1 MLLGALFFHQG
12 IHADKEAL
20 KYIGCAEAVLQ
31 GDLTDLTG
39 NYLKYAGYVAF
50 LLPFVAIGE
59 PLLAVLAQVVLG
71 IIAARALGRLTA
83 RISGSASLGDL
94 SMALFLLCPLIQ
106 TWTLALYT
114 EHFFLCLS
122 VLFLEQIERTTW
134 NHPNTVVMGL
144 FVLTT
149 RPVGVLFVVPALLWK
164 WSASRPTVIRNSFL
178 VIGTAMLLAGALSIP
193 RIARPQLEPIAS
205 GQVVAGVGGT
215 DATGFDG
222 RTILDAQ
229 RFLLGRTSLGEW
241 SMITLQRMA
250 SLFTLTRPYF
260 STEHNAV
267 NGLFYALYPLA
278 LVGLWRSRHDDRI
291 HLLIVVLLLNAFLAG
306 LTHDEW
312 SGRFIV
318 PLIPHL
324 IVLACS
330 AFARR

>member
-71 IIAARALGRLTA
+71 IIAARALGRLTS
-83 RISGSASLGDL
+83 RIAGSASLGHL

-114 EHFFLCLS
+114 EHFFLCMS
-122 VLFLEQIERTTW
+122 VLFLERIERSDRKD
-134 NHPNTVVMGL
+134 PGVLFLGVVTMA
-144 FVLTT
+144 T
-149 RPVGVLFVVPALLWK
+149 RPVGMMFVVPALLWK
-164 WSASRPTVIRNSFL
+164 WTTSSTTIIRNRML
-178 VIGTAMLLAGALSIP
+178 VIGPMLLLIAAISIP
-193 RIARPQLEPIAS
+193 RIGSPQLEPIAS

-222 RTILDAQ
+222 RTILDLAEGLQ
-229 RFLLGRTSLGEW
+229 LRRVRVMGAERIELSGFTDTMRERLSAFGLFHEIIAWKLRMFVPTDTSGPAVLERVLGRWPVERIGE
-241 SMITLQRMA
+241 REA
-250 SLFTLTRPYF
+250 
-260 STEHNAV
+260 A
-267 NGLFYALYPLA
+267 
-278 LVGLWRSRHDDRI
+278 
-291 HLLIVVLLLNAFLAG
+291 
-306 LTHDEW
+306 
-312 SGRFIV
+312 
-318 PLIPHL
+318 
-324 IVLACS
+324 
-330 AFARR
+330 

>member
-71 IIAARALGRLTA
+71 IIAARALGRLTS
-83 RISGSASLGDL
+83 RIAGSASLGHL
-94 SMALFLLCPLIQ
+94 SMALLLLCPLIQ

-114 EHFFLCLS
+114 EHFFLCMS
-122 VLFLEQIERTTW
+122 VLFLERIERSDRKD
-134 NHPNTVVMGL
+134 PGVLFLGVVTMA
-144 FVLTT
+144 T
-149 RPVGVLFVVPALLWK
+149 RPVGMMFVVPALLWK
-164 WSASRPTVIRNSFL
+164 WTTSSTTIIRNRML
-178 VIGTAMLLAGALSIP
+178 VIGPMLLLIAAISIP
-193 RIARPQLEPIAS
+193 RIGSPQLEPIAS

>member
-71 IIAARALGRLTA
+71 IIAARALGRLTS
-83 RISGSASLGDL
+83 RIAGSASLGHL

-114 EHFFLCLS
+114 EHFFLCMS
-122 VLFLEQIERTTW
+122 VLFLERIERSDRKD
-134 NHPNTVVMGL
+134 PGVLFLGVVTMA
-144 FVLTT
+144 T
-149 RPVGVLFVVPALLWK
+149 RPVGMMFVVPALLWK
-164 WSASRPTVIRNSFL
+164 WTTSSTTIIRNRML
-178 VIGTAMLLAGALSIP
+178 VIGPMLLLIAAISIP
-193 RIARPQLEPIAS
+193 RIGSPQLEPIAS

-291 HLLIVVLLLNAFLAG
+291 HLLIVALLLNAFLAG